1 MSAAKSV
8 FYVDWSILSLFS
20 VPQESLSFA
29 FGSTFCT
36 LSCWSCRHHG
46 SLKPC
51 FQWCFPSVVL
61 HQSHSKCPWSNRQ
74 PWTGNWK
81 SSEILWTKWAWN
93 TSKVHAAGPTRCSES
108 DQHGERCARS
118 GDWDGAKRI
127 VKYVKKASSNSL
139 HQIIPMRGHLEEVA
153 ELLTEFM
160 DAEVQTDA
168 SALREILLSI
178 HCSAQEAQ
186 KIAHQGKK
194 HFEEVAQEVEEL
206 QKQYQ
211 SKAEKA
217 ASEVEKCQQLA
228 DMKGTAAKAA
238 ATASGVNAVVSG
250 ASSLV
255 PLGDGGLGIVGATM
269 GAEAVASIPLIG
281 AAFTTTTA
289 TTASVGGFWGCL
301 GYTVTTTAVA
311 FNPLALMVGTAVAVG
326 FRVLAVK
333 SGVDSAFYS
342 GQKTWGFGR
351 KGWSWKAEGSLPDNS
366 QTVKQSQET
375 QQIAE
380 KMVSTANI
388 HESLW
393 EGVSFS
399 ADLAAQK
406 FNQLQRIDPRGSR
419 RYKFDQKMKA
429 YASDLCDLVK
439 AIDEYLL
446 CLEKLG
452 FLPPNFQL
460 ESVLG
465 QTRYCEI
472 DKAMKRA
479 QSQLPA
485 ALTAPHS
492 SSPAPAAQKPQIP
505 AHPLLQHKSPRFQ
518 LPRSPDT
525 SSPAPAAQKPQIP
538 APPLLQHKSPRFQ
551 LPRSPDTSSPAPAAQ
566 KPQIPAHP
574 LLQHKQQQIPAHP
587 LDASY
592 FQWASSNM
600 TARASIVQWSSGC
613 KIAMTRLKCVPT
625 RPLHLRLGWN
635 RIAVHCIF
643 LDCAGHFFR

>member
-1 MSAAKSV
+1 M
-8 FYVDWSILSLFS
+8 
-20 VPQESLSFA
+20 
-29 FGSTFCT
+29 
-36 LSCWSCRHHG
+36 
-46 SLKPC
+46 
-51 FQWCFPSVVL
+51 
-61 HQSHSKCPWSNRQ
+61 
-74 PWTGNWK
+74 
-81 SSEILWTKWAWN
+81 
-93 TSKVHAAGPTRCSES
+93 
-108 DQHGERCARS
+108 
-118 GDWDGAKRI
+118 
-127 VKYVKKASSNSL
+127 KYVKKASSNSL

-342 GQKTWGFGR
+342 GQKNVRLWKKRMKLKSRR
-351 KGWSWKAEGSLPDNS
+351 KFARQQPNS
-366 QTVKQSQET
+366 QTVAGDAANCRKNGFHSQY
-375 QQIAE
+375 
-380 KMVSTANI
+380 S
-388 HESLW
+388 
-393 EGVSFS
+393 
-399 ADLAAQK
+399 
-406 FNQLQRIDPRGSR
+406 
-419 RYKFDQKMKA
+419 
-429 YASDLCDLVK
+429 
-439 AIDEYLL
+439 
-446 CLEKLG
+446 
-452 FLPPNFQL
+452 
-460 ESVLG
+460 
-465 QTRYCEI
+465 
-472 DKAMKRA
+472 
-479 QSQLPA
+479 
-485 ALTAPHS
+485 
-492 SSPAPAAQKPQIP
+492 
-505 AHPLLQHKSPRFQ
+505 
-518 LPRSPDT
+518 
-525 SSPAPAAQKPQIP
+525 
-538 APPLLQHKSPRFQ
+538 
-551 LPRSPDTSSPAPAAQ
+551 
-566 KPQIPAHP
+566 
-574 LLQHKQQQIPAHP
+574 
-587 LDASY
+587 
-592 FQWASSNM
+592 
-600 TARASIVQWSSGC
+600 
-613 KIAMTRLKCVPT
+613 
-625 RPLHLRLGWN
+625 
-635 RIAVHCIF
+635 
-643 LDCAGHFFR
+643 